1 MGKYIIENLTAKYS
15 HKLLDHAKQSA
26 TEALKSASRSAI
38 QKTLLIKSL
47 IELQKA
53 QKFHHRTVQK
63 QLKMNQKMEDLIT
76 KLLNKNLY
84 LQNKDSKLLIIW
96 DSYKFRTESLV
107 EINGDSC
114 ETYNN
119 DSKIKF

>member
-1 MGKYIIENLTAKYS
+1 MGKYITENLTAKYS

-53 QKFHHRTVQK
+53 QKIPPQNSSETAKNEPKNGGFDNK
-63 QLKMNQKMEDLIT
+63 IT
-76 KLLNKNLY
+76 K
-84 LQNKDSKLLIIW
+84 Q
-96 DSYKFRTESLV
+96 KFISPEQR
-107 EINGDSC
+107 
-114 ETYNN
+114 
-119 DSKIKF
+119 